1 MPPSNSES
9 IPSLEAA
16 SLSDELQIALAPSA
30 AMGMTDI
37 AMANSLSLHMGNAVA
52 NQQRGQTISEAALSQ
67 VLVLILTKGAS
78 GK

>member
-1 MPPSNSES
+1 MPPPDSDA
-9 IPSLEAA
+9 IPLLSAA
-16 SLSDELQIALAPSA
+16 ALSDELQIALAPSA
-30 AMGMTDI
+30 AMGMTDV

-52 NQQRGQTISEAALSQ
+52 NQQRGQAIGEAALSQ